1 MTDDRPGRGADGAA
15 AEAVLGLR
23 RPDGLQARPDP
34 GDEPGLLD
42 LIRSEIRSAGPMT
55 FARFMELAL
64 YHPDL
69 GYYASG
75 TRGPGRDADFLT
87 APESHPLFGW
97 AVARQLHEVW
107 DRLGRPERFTVREH
121 GAGSGALAAAIVDGL
136 RRSGSPLGDALRYRI
151 VERSRLRDRQVAE
164 RLAAMGAGGVLEAD
178 DGLPITGAVLANEVL
193 DALPVHRV
201 EGRPDG
207 AFDELF
213 VGLDGSGSLVSLAGP
228 PRDPGLRDRLEAEGI
243 RLAPGQRAEVC
254 LAIDGWMADAA
265 AGLERGLLLIV
276 DYGHPSAALYDP
288 VRGSLLRA
296 YVRHRVHDDPFA
308 NVGRQDLTAHVDLT
322 AVASAAAAAGLDH
335 LGTTSQAAFLA
346 GLEAGELLVALQSD
360 PATTL
365 QGYLDARSALLRMLD
380 PGATGRFAVVA
391 FGRGLPGDVPL
402 AGLGFR
408 PPARGGP
415 RGGPR

>member
-1 MTDDRPGRGADGAA
+1 VTGDRPGRGADGTA
-15 AEAVLGLR
+15 AEAIQGLR
-23 RPDGLQARPDP
+23 RPDGLLARPDP

-42 LIRSEIRSAGPMT
+42 LIRSAIRSDGPMT

-64 YHPDL
+64 YQPDL
-69 GYYASG
+69 GFYAG
-75 TRGPGRDADFLT
+75 GVRGPGRDADFLT

-136 RRSGSPLGDALRYRI
+136 RRSGSPLGDALRYRT
-151 VERSRLRDRQVAE
+151 VERSRPRERQVAE
-164 RLAAMGAGGVLEAD
+164 RLAAMGAGSVLEAD
-178 DGLPITGAVLANEVL
+178 DGAPIIGAVLANEVL

-201 EGRPDG
+201 EGRADG

-213 VGLDGSGSLVSLAGP
+213 VGLDGSGVLVNVAGP
-228 PRDPGLRDRLEAEGI
+228 PRDPGLGNRLEAEGI

-254 LAIDGWMADAA
+254 LAIDGWMATAA
-265 AGLERGLLLIV
+265 SGLERGLLLVV
-276 DYGHPSAALYDP
+276 DYGHPAAALYDP
-288 VRGSLLRA
+288 TRGSLLRA
-296 YVRHRVHDDPFA
+296 YVRHRVHDDPYV

-335 LGTTSQAAFLA
+335 LGTTTQAAFLA
-346 GLEAGELLVALQSD
+346 GLEAGELLVGLQSD

-391 FGRGLPGDVPL
+391 FGRRLPGDVPL
-402 AGLGFR
+402 AGLGFHL
-408 PPARGGP
+408 PARGAH
-415 RGGPR
+415 GGPR

>member
-1 MTDDRPGRGADGAA
+1 VTADRPGRGADGAG

-69 GYYASG
+69 GYYAG
-75 TRGPGRDADFLT
+75 GARGPGRDADFLT

-97 AVARQLHEVW
+97 AVARQLDEVW

-121 GAGSGALAAAIVDGL
+121 GAGSGALAAAIIDGL

-151 VERSRLRDRQVAE
+151 VERSGPREQQVAE
-164 RLAAMGAGGVLEAD
+164 RLAAMGAGSVLEAD
-178 DGLPITGAVLANEVL
+178 DGSPIIGAVLANEVL

-207 AFDELF
+207 ELDELF
-213 VGLDGSGSLVSLAGP
+213 VDLDGSGTLMSVAGP
-228 PRDPGLRDRLEAEGI
+228 PRDPGLRDRLVAEGI

-265 AGLERGLLLIV
+265 AGLARGLLLIV
-276 DYGHPSAALYDP
+276 DYGHPAAALYDP
-288 VRGSLLRA
+288 SRGSLLRA
-296 YVRHRVHDDPFA
+296 YVRHRVHDDPYA

-335 LGTTSQAAFLA
+335 LGTTTQAAFLA

-360 PATTL
+360 AGTTL

-391 FGRGLPGDVPL
+391 FGRHLPVEPPL
-402 AGLGFR
+402 AGLGFDLSM
-408 PPARGGP
+408 RGRRAGP
-415 RGGPR
+415 R